1 MYKKNIN
8 QQINNLTPASIELD
22 VENSTLYLMGA
33 WVWMEIDEKLIAQQL
48 DAISTAQIKHING
61 TKLQRLDTAGSYFIN
76 KVLTTI
82 NPSNTNFNN
91 LALNA
96 EDLKLFNRVA
106 ANYGQTKLESSPS
119 QLNPLVMLGA
129 KVSDI
134 GLIALQMVTFFGY
147 FLANCIHVIRYPTHL
162 AWDEVVRTITNTG
175 AKGLFV
181 AALLSFLIG
190 STLAYEMAPQFVTY
204 GANIYV
210 VNFLGISLL
219 KEVSPLLTAIIVSGR
234 TGSAITAEIGTMK
247 IREEIDALQTMGISP
262 MHRLVV
268 PKVLGVFIAL
278 PIITAAA
285 DVASML
291 GGAIIS
297 KSYLN
302 IPYSLFFN
310 RLHSYVAMS
319 NYTDGIIKSLVFAIA
334 ISLTGCF
341 CGFNVRGDANSIGEQ
356 TTKSVVICIIL
367 VVFVDAIFAVIF
379 DILNI

>member
-1 MYKKNIN
+1 MYKKNIT
-8 QQINNLTPASIELD
+8 QQISDLTPASIELD
-22 VENSTLYLMGA
+22 TENSTLYLTGA
-33 WVWMEIDEKLIAQQL
+33 WVWMEVDEKLIEQQL
-48 DAISTAQIKHING
+48 NSISTTSIKHING
-61 TKLQRLDTAGSYFIN
+61 TKLQRLDIAGSYFIN
-76 KVLTTI
+76 KLLTTI
-82 NPSNTNFNN
+82 NPGNTTFNN
-91 LALNA
+91 LVLNA

-106 ANYGQTKLESSPS
+106 ANYGQIKLERSPS

-129 KVSDI
+129 KASDI
-134 GLIALQMVTFFGY
+134 SLITMQMITFLGY
-147 FLANCIHVIRYPTHL
+147 FLVNCIHIIKSPTRL
-162 AWDEVVRTITNTG
+162 AWSEVARTITNAG

-181 AALLSFLIG
+181 ASLLSFLIG

-268 PKVLGVFIAL
+268 PKVLGVLVAL
-278 PIITAAA
+278 PIITAVA
-285 DVASML
+285 DLASMI

-297 KSYLN
+297 KNYLN
-302 IPYSLFFN
+302 IPYSLFIN
-310 RLHSYVAMS
+310 RVHSYVAMS
-319 NYTDGIIKSLVFAIA
+319 NYADGIVKSLIFAIA

-356 TTKSVVICIIL
+356 TTKSVVICIVL
-367 VVFVDAIFAVIF
+367 VVFIDAIFAIIF
-379 DILNI
+379 DILNV